1 MRFLLL
7 FIPLFLF
14 SLNLSEILTHPK
26 SYVRDFYLTEFMR
39 ESNSSV
45 LAYKAYNAMYKQKPF
60 KHLRIL
66 SQKDRLFKDIYRCV
80 NVKPEYLKEVDISC
94 ILNNGLSLR
103 TISKLK
109 KDDLKYLYENLPEGK
124 VKDAVKAFLKND
136 FTKIFQNRDL
146 GYYFILNC
154 PSQKIDQNISDFSI
168 FEDKYFHLFVK
179 YAVLNNLSKIQ
190 YSLMQTDYKKYN
202 DKIKWWLFLNA
213 LKNGNEKLAKK
224 ILYSIKKKNS
234 KILFWMW
241 ILGNKSAKKMLL
253 QNPRVNVYTLYA
265 YEEANKKFFIKNK
278 IIYDSIKKP
287 KYDQTNPWDVL
298 KFWDEFKKRNDLF
311 SFAKELDSNKSVAL
325 KALVLDKAFKYKY
338 NFFIT
343 PDIYNDG
350 NVSLKAFVYA
360 IARQESRFVPASVS
374 RSYALG
380 TMQMMPFLI
389 RSMKGDIF
397 KQFDYNENI
406 KLGVKHIKW
415 LFSRLHDPL
424 MVAYA
429 YNGGIGFVN
438 RRVKNYFKYKGKYEP
453 FLSMELVPYD
463 ESREYGKKV
472 IANYVIYNHV
482 FGNKGITLHK
492 VLRVKK

>member
-1 MRFLLL
+1 MRLFLI
-7 FIPLFLF
+7 FFPFFLF

-39 ESNSSV
+39 ETNSTV

-66 SQKDRLFKDIYRCV
+66 AKKDKVFEKIYKCV
-80 NVKPEYLKEVDISC
+80 NVKPEYLKEVDVSC
-94 ILNNGLSLR
+94 ILNNGLSLK

-109 KDDLKYLYENLPEGK
+109 KEDLKYLYNNLPEGK
-124 VKDAVKAFLKND
+124 VKSALYVFLNKD
-136 FTKIFQNRDL
+136 FGKVFQNRDL
-146 GYYFILNC
+146 GYYFILNYQ
-154 PSQKIDQNISDFSI
+154 SKSIDQNITDFSI

-179 YAVLNNLSKIQ
+179 YAVIYNLNKIQ
-190 YSLMQTDYKKYN
+190 HSLMKTNYKKFDDN
-202 DKIKWWLFLNA
+202 VKWWLFLNA

-224 ILYSIKKKNS
+224 ILYSINKKNS

-241 ILGNKSAKKMLL
+241 LLGNKSAKVKLL
-253 QNPRVNVYTLYA
+253 KNPRVNIYTLYI
-265 YEEANKKFFIKNK
+265 YEEENKKFFIKNNI
-278 IIYDSIKKP
+278 IIYKNKKP

-298 KFWDEFKKRNDLF
+298 KFWDEFKRRKDLF
-311 SFAKELDSNKSVAL
+311 KFAKELDSNESLAL
-325 KALVLDKAFKYKY
+325 KALVLDKAFKFKY

-343 PDIYNDG
+343 PDIYNDR
-350 NVSLKAFVYA
+350 NISLKAFVYA

-380 TMQMMPFLI
+380 TMQIMPFLI
-389 RSMKGDIF
+389 KNYGGDVF
-397 KQFDYNENI
+397 KQFNYKENI
-406 KLGVKHIKW
+406 KLGVRHIKW
-415 LFSRLHDPL
+415 LFSQLHDPL
-424 MVAYA
+424 MVSYA
-429 YNGGIGFVN
+429 YNGGIGFVK
-438 RRVKNYFKYKGKYEP
+438 RKVKSYFKYKGKYEP

-472 IANYVIYNHV
+472 IANYIIYNHI